1 MGAPALGEAMKGK
14 NKKSSGRG
22 HHRFVGV
29 RQRPS
34 GRWVAEIKDSLQ
46 KVRLWLGTF
55 DTAEDAARAYDD
67 AARALRGDNART
79 NFELP
84 HPAAGNGGRGGLADN
99 IEPFSFEEVCGTGSE
114 AADGILGALK
124 AKLLDGKGLRLNNN
138 GMGASS
144 SGVQLPISHRGSKDK
159 GTAENRDEGKRGNS
173 NPTAQIGRP
182 PKPPPKVSQDH
193 AHHQTDGMDHHVM
206 MRNQN
211 HHHHQQQQQQENY
224 QIAQPDHHQLHHH
237 HSNNPQF
244 HQEIDQAGV
253 LNLND
258 TNLNDTSYWE
268 RSKTVVSPWHEIAA
282 AAATNNGEWTDHNQ
296 QPPPVVTSYEHHQ
309 MVEWPQQHHHNV
321 NSIDTATAAN
331 LFTTTCSTWPSIH
344 DQSGIP
350 SSSFMN
356 LTTTSNAVS
365 NNNNNHHNQG
375 GWTPSLTEQQ
385 FMQTEMGNTG
395 WTPPPQTG
403 GGSAW
408 DPLLYVSSVLG

>member
-1 MGAPALGEAMKGK
+1 MGVPASGEGMKGK

-84 HPAAGNGGRGGLADN
+84 HPAAGNGRGGLSDN
-99 IEPFSFEEVCGTGSE
+99 IEPFSFEEVCGAGSE

-124 AKLLDGKGLRLNNN
+124 AKLLDGKGLRINSNGNN
-138 GMGASS
+138 GVGASS
-144 SGVQLPISHRGSKDK
+144 SAGQLPSNHRGSKEK
-159 GTAENRDEGKRGNS
+159 GSSTVVENSHHEGKKVNNQTNQVS
-173 NPTAQIGRP
+173 RP
-182 PKPPPKVSQDH
+182 PKPPKPNQNQE
-193 AHHQTDGMDHHVM
+193 AHHHHHHHEH
-206 MRNQN
+206 QPEQH
-211 HHHHQQQQQQENY
+211 HHHHQEQQQQQNY
-224 QIAQPDHHQLHHH
+224 QITQPDHHSHY
-237 HSNNPQF
+237 N
-244 HQEIDQAGV
+244 QELVLDQG
-253 LNLND
+253 LNLSSN
-258 TNLNDTSYWE
+258 TSYWE
-268 RSKTVVSPWHEIAA
+268 RSKGIVSPWHEIAA
-282 AAATNNGEWTDHNQ
+282 ATANNGEWTGQHHHHHQEQPLFDQ
-296 QPPPVVTSYEHHQ
+296 QQHHQ
-309 MVEWPQQHHHNV
+309 MVWPQQQQHHHNV
-321 NSIDTATAAN
+321 TSVDTPAAN
-331 LFTTTCSTWPSIH
+331 FFSTTETCSAWPSIH

-350 SSSFMN
+350 SSSSFMN
-356 LTTTSNAVS
+356 SGVDIATVS
-365 NNNNNHHNQG
+365 HNHHHHHHQG

-385 FMQTEMGNTG
+385 FMQTDMISNTG

-403 GGSAW
+403 GGSSW